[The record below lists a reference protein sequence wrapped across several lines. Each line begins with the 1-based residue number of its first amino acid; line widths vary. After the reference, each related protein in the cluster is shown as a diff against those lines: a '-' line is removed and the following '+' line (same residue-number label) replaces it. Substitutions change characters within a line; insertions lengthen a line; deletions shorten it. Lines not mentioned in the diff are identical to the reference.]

1 MPLVLEQIPLCLN
14 REGFQRFVKER
25 VYGIDSFL
33 GASDAETVFRRL
45 SWPRD

>member
-33 GASDAETVFRRL
+33 GASDAETLFRRL